1 MAGSESPT
9 TIIEDG
15 FDLAIHSGDLP
26 DSTLVA
32 RRIAQTMT
40 ILVATPQYLTR
51 RGAPDSPDDLNRLQA
66 VVLVERGSVRPWTFG
81 SGQNAKRVIP
91 IGVFGTSDIEQM
103 RMGVG
108 SSPQNSEKVLFYSS
122 DDLRTNCADPCGSP
136 CQPAVHQSTH
146 FHR

>member
-32 RRIAQTMT
+32 RRFAQTMT

-51 RGAPDSPDDLNRLQA
+51 CGAPESPDDLDRLRS
-66 VVLVERGSVRPWTFG
+66 VVFVERGSVQPWSFG
-81 SGQNAKRVIP
+81 SGQDAKRVIP
-91 IGVFGTSDIEQM
+91 TGVLKCV
-103 RMGVG
+103 R
-108 SSPQNSEKVLFYSS
+108 
-122 DDLRTNCADPCGSP
+122 
-136 CQPAVHQSTH
+136 
-146 FHR
+146 

>member
-1 MAGSESPT
+1 MAVSWLHRRARRRSSKT
-9 TIIEDG
+9 A

-26 DSTLVA
+26 DSNLVA

-91 IGVFGTSDIEQM
+91 IGVFRTSDIEQM

-108 SSPQNSEKVLFYSS
+108 SSPQNSEKVLFY
-122 DDLRTNCADPCGSP
+122 
-136 CQPAVHQSTH
+136 V
-146 FHR
+146 F